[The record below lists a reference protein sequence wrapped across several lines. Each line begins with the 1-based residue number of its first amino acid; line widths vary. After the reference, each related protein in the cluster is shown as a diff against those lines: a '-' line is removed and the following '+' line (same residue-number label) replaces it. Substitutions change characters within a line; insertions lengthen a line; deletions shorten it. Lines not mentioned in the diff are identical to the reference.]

1 MTWKN
6 SDAESLQSVDELKRR
21 KRIKLTMYI
30 VIFIVSQIIVIT
42 MMSLTMMKVK
52 TPKVRLGNISVQD
65 LNSIQAT
72 PSFNTKFKTQIRVK
86 NTNFGPYEFDAGIV
100 TFLYQSVIVEQVAI
114 PKSKAR
120 MLSTKKFD
128 VEVSLSSSALRSSNL
143 GGELSNGVLT
153 LNSRAKLTG
162 KVELMFIMKKKKS
175 STMDFTI
182 AFDLSSK
189 TLKSLQCK

>member
-1 MTWKN
+1 
-6 SDAESLQSVDELKRR
+6 
-21 KRIKLTMYI
+21 
-30 VIFIVSQIIVIT
+30 
-42 MMSLTMMKVK
+42 MMGLAVMKVK
-52 TPKVRLGNISVQD
+52 ILKEWLGNISVQD

-72 PSFNTKFKTQIRVK
+72 PSFDTKFKTQIRVK
-86 NTNFGPYEFDAGIV
+86 NTNFGPYKFDVGIV
-100 TFLYQSVIVEQVAI
+100 TFLYQSVTIGQVAI

-120 MLSTKKFD
+120 MLSTKKID
-128 VEVSLSSSALRSSNL
+128 VEVSLSSSALSSSNL
-143 GGELSNGVLT
+143 GRELSSGVLT

-175 STMDFTI
+175 STMDCTI